1 MNFFKHESSE
11 LQTTYNISVKTS
23 EDHSLAQTKSEVS
36 LKLYSEDGKT
46 STDFFVVKCF
56 QFIDLSLLKKASQD
70 YVSITTEDVG
80 LPGCVEISFDA
91 PYSGLIS
98 HYPTPSW
105 LLLLL
110 L

>member
-80 LPGCVEISFDA
+80 LPGCVEISLFGTISRAAFQRCHDLQI
-91 PYSGLIS
+91 SGRV
-98 HYPTPSW
+98 
-105 LLLLL
+105 
-110 L
+110 